1 MARSRRRTS
10 RRTTSQRA
18 AGLIAL
24 ALPAPIQRVADTR
37 FGSILMLV
45 GVPAMIVFGL
55 LNVTWQDGFP
65 TFSLNRNKAAELQK
79 VAQDRLNGLEHQ
91 AATEDW
97 GQSVVGFL
105 HAAQGPNHTHA
116 PNFPSTSA
124 QPTTA
129 ATSWQQQ
136 EQLRLQQQQYLSQ
149 QQAYQQQP
157 TYQQQPQHSQQ
168 PTYQQPTYQQP
179 YSQQQYS
186 QQQYSQQQNTQQ
198 QPNPSSPYGQ
208 QQQPNPQ
215 WPGTAGFQ
223 FNPLTS
229 PSNNSASIY
238 GTTNY
243 GSTAQPNGYANGYS
257 PGYPPQNPSGGAPWP
272 QTGNGNQNS
281 YNNQNGQL
289 GRY

>member
-65 TFSLNRNKAAELQK
+65 TFSLNKSKAAELQRA
-79 VAQDRLNGLEHQ
+79 AQNRLNGLERQ

-116 PNFPSTSA
+116 PNFPSTSV
-124 QPTTA
+124 QPTSTA
-129 ATSWQQQ
+129 TNWQQQ
-136 EQLRLQQQQYLSQ
+136 EQLRHQQQLYISQ
-149 QQAYQQQP
+149 QQVYQQQP
-157 TYQQQPQHSQQ
+157 TYQPQ
-168 PTYQQPTYQQP
+168 PTYQQ
-179 YSQQQYS
+179 QYV
-186 QQQYSQQQNTQQ
+186 
-198 QPNPSSPYGQ
+198 Q

-215 WPGTAGFQ
+215 WPGNAGYQ
-223 FNPLTS
+223 FNPGNS
-229 PSNNSASIY
+229 PSNTSASNH

-243 GSTAQPNGYANGYS
+243 GSTAQPNGYANGYM
-257 PGYPPQNPSGGAPWP
+257 PGYPPQNPNSGTFSP
-272 QTGNGNQNS
+272 QTGNGYQNS

>member
-65 TFSLNRNKAAELQK
+65 TVSLNKSKAAELQRA
-79 VAQDRLNGLEHQ
+79 AQNRLNGLERQ
-91 AATEDW
+91 ASTEEW
-97 GQSVVGFL
+97 GQTVVGFL

-116 PNFPSTSA
+116 PNFPSTTA
-124 QPTTA
+124 PPTSA
-129 ATSWQQQ
+129 ATNWQQQ
-136 EQLRLQQQQYLSQ
+136 EQLRHQQQLYISQ

-157 TYQQQPQHSQQ
+157 AYQQQSQHMQQ
-168 PTYQQPTYQQP
+168 PTYQQQYA
-179 YSQQQYS
+179 QQQYM
-186 QQQYSQQQNTQQ
+186 QQ
-198 QPNPSSPYGQ
+198 QPKPLSAYGQ
-208 QQQPNPQ
+208 PQQQPNPQ
-215 WPGTAGFQ
+215 WPGNAGYQ
-223 FNPLTS
+223 FNPGNT
-229 PSNNSASIY
+229 PSNNSASNYGTTNY

-243 GSTAQPNGYANGYS
+243 GSAAQPNGYANGYS
-257 PGYPPQNPSGGAPWP
+257 PGYPSQNPNGGNLSP
-272 QTGNGNQNS
+272 QTGSGYQNS